1 MKAKNKQKMENMN
14 IYLKT
19 QGYCCQVCWV
29 TLPVCNHKVML
40 VMWSCNAD
48 DGGVGN
54 REDGR
59 QSTCLVDRD
68 DQQAK
73 S

>member
-1 MKAKNKQKMENMN
+1 M
-14 IYLKT
+14 
-19 QGYCCQVCWV
+19 
-29 TLPVCNHKVML
+29 TLPVCNHEVML